1 MFRVRGENKVFSQY
15 NITII
20 IVFLFIVFST
30 LSIITYQYFS
40 DLSAHKKTEIK
51 ELTQQVKSINEAL
64 VKNTKALLSIQK
76 FANYFL
82 KYPDDLVTKTPKLI
96 QDGNHYYVQYRHY
109 DVIDHKDYVRNNITG
124 IGDIDSLDK
133 SHMAELA
140 MSNMLTPAFVATKQ
154 ANEEAVWFYYV
165 SKKRFVSIY
174 PSINRNSWQ
183 YSDILLAGK
192 HTQKIL
198 QSGLDKQEVV
208 WSSPYLGSAGSGL
221 NTSLGIGVFNKAGMA
236 GILYVDISLARLQK
250 QLSPITK
257 DNVGVLVLDSQN
269 KVLIHHKSSNEA
281 FGNIE
286 PWENVVPQSLS
297 LLTKNDINHLSLYQ
311 ERGDWLVQKQTLPIN
326 GWSVVKYQSLQ
337 DFRQPLLKHYSVTF
351 LILFV
356 GLTVFFALIYWIT
369 HRTFVKPT
377 KRFIS
382 HIEYCAQGDP
392 GKIKP
397 TADWLRWFQVVENI
411 FGQNRSLL
419 QRLTDQNLLLDTRVN
434 EKTQELQEKVI
445 QHKRD
450 YALLKSVMN
459 AIPEYIIFNDI
470 DGNIVGFNDTF
481 GDFIE
486 KSRDEVLGLKAN
498 EIILNELGTAL
509 TKLSTS
515 KNVKDGLQKVVHTK
529 NSTYDIYCTNIHSD
543 TGIEVGTIDIIRDV
557 TTQYAIQAALEN
569 TKNQAEFANKAKSQ
583 FLANMSH
590 EIRTPI
596 NAIQGMITLL
606 GRSNLTNNQRQH
618 IDNAYGA
625 SKSLLYLVDQLLDLA
640 KIESGEM
647 TLVKETTSLDSIINK
662 AIMLNIGQINK
673 KNLHIF
679 VDISPKVPLLVNTDE
694 MRLTQVLTNLLQN
707 SVKFTQE
714 GKITISVEALRQSS
728 KNAMIRFKIKD
739 TGIGIALDKQ
749 SHLFE
754 AFKQADESM
763 TRQYGGSGLGLSI
776 CQQIVQLL
784 DGNISF
790 KSELDQGCEFT
801 IEIPFKISA
810 ENETS
815 TIPLTLYNYGINLP
829 DALLEA
835 IDTFGWTYL
844 EISTLQDIKKS
855 SFNDNVVVLAA
866 EDKLLDILKS
876 DTHKHIDLLC
886 ICQTKAYNNSVYE
899 PILEQLTM
907 PYIIQEQPIY
917 RYMLSS
923 IKQSILRLNK
933 TELSTISQ
941 KNENLQGV
949 KVLLVEDNLVNQL
962 VAKELL
968 ISMKAEVIIAEN
980 GQVALD
986 LLEKNVIHIIL
997 MDIQMPV
1004 MDGLTATKLIRQQKQ
1019 FSDLP
1024 IIAMT
1029 AHARK
1034 EDRDSSLAA
1043 GMNLHMAKPVEYDTL
1058 LNTILKL
1065 TNEN

>member
-1 MFRVRGENKVFSQY
+1 MFQARGENKVFSQY

-20 IVFLFIVFST
+20 IVFALIT
-30 LSIITYQYFS
+30 LSIFSFITYRYFS
-40 DLSAHKKTEIK
+40 DLSEHKKIEIK
-51 ELTQQVKSINEAL
+51 SLTQQVKQLDNAL
-64 VKNTKALLSIQK
+64 FANTEALLSIQK

-82 KYPDDLVTKTPKLI
+82 KYPDDLVTKTPKLT
-96 QDGNHYYVQYRHY
+96 QDGEHYYIKHRHY

-124 IGDIDSLDK
+124 IGDIRSLDK
-133 SHMAELA
+133 AHKAELA

-183 YSDILLAGK
+183 YSDVLLAGE

-198 QSGLDKQEVV
+198 KNDLDKQEIV
-208 WSSPYLGSAGSGL
+208 WSAPYVGSAGAGL
-221 NTSLGIGVFNKAGMA
+221 NASLGIGIFNKVGMA

-250 QLSPITK
+250 QFSPITK
-257 DNVGVLVLDSQN
+257 ENEGVLVLDSN
-269 KVLIHHKSSNEA
+269 NNVLIHHRRGGLAVS
-281 FGNIE
+281 NIE
-286 PWENVVPQSLS
+286 KWKSVVPASLS
-297 LLTKNDINHLSLYQ
+297 LLTQNNVNSLTVYQ
-311 ERGDWLVQKQTLPIN
+311 EIGDWIVQKQTLPIN
-326 GWSVVKYQSLQ
+326 GWTVIKYQSYQ
-337 DFRQPLLKHYSVTF
+337 DFREPLLKHYSVVF
-351 LILFV
+351 IVLFV
-356 GLTVFFALIYWIT
+356 GLVIFFALIYWIT

-434 EKTQELQEKVI
+434 EKTQELQEKVV

-486 KSRDEVLGLKAN
+486 KSRDEVLGFKAN
-498 EIILNELGTAL
+498 EIIRNELGAEL

-515 KNVKDGLQKVVHTK
+515 KNVKEGLQRVVHTK

-606 GRSNLTNNQRQH
+606 GRSMLTNNQRQH

-647 TLVKETTSLDSIINK
+647 TLVKERASLDAIINK
-662 AIMLNIGQINK
+662 AIMLNLGQINK
-673 KNLHIF
+673 KQLHIF
-679 VDISPKVPLLVNTDE
+679 VDVHPNVPQFVNTDE
-694 MRLTQVLTNLLQN
+694 MRLVQVLTNLLQN

-714 GKITISVEALRQSS
+714 GKISVSVEVLNQSS
-728 KNAMIRFKIKD
+728 KNAIIRFKIKD

-754 AFKQADESM
+754 AFKQADDSM

-790 KSELDQGCEFT
+790 ESELNQGCEFT
-801 IEIPFKISA
+801 IELPFELNSNKVDDSI
-810 ENETS
+810 TK
-815 TIPLTLYNYGINLP
+815 PLTLCNFGINLP
-829 DALLEA
+829 DTLLEA
-835 IDTFGWTYL
+835 IETLGWKHL
-844 EISTLQDIKKS
+844 EISRLDEIKTLAK
-855 SFNDNVVVLAA
+855 NDNVVLLAA
-866 EDKLLDILKS
+866 EVNLLDLLKS
-876 DTHKHIDLLC
+876 EVQQYIQLLC
-886 ICQTKAYNNSVYE
+886 ICQTKGYNISVHE
-899 PILEQLTM
+899 PILEQLTV
-907 PYIIQEQPIY
+907 PYILQEQPLY
-917 RYMLSS
+917 RYMLSA
-923 IKQSILRLNK
+923 IGQSISRLNK
-933 TELSTISQ
+933 TEPSTVLQ
-941 KNENLQGV
+941 KSENLRGII
-949 KVLLVEDNLVNQL
+949 VLLVEDNLVNQL

-968 ISMKAEVIIAEN
+968 MSMKAEVIIAEN

-986 LLEKNVIHIIL
+986 LLEKNVIHIVL

-1019 FSDLP
+1019 FVDLP

-1065 TNEN
+1065 TK